1 MDVSATNM
9 ILKFNR
15 WCENKG
21 VKNTFANYIW
31 WKANVMNK
39 KGGNN
44 MNYYL
49 CVDNFNG
56 RLPLT
61 IGKIYTS
68 TRETE
73 NSIWVISDTEL
84 EVGYT
89 RYTYFRKVEFIDS
102 DNENFQMRDV
112 TTGELLAYLTKNK
125 EK

>member
-1 MDVSATNM
+1 
-9 ILKFNR
+9 
-15 WCENKG
+15 
-21 VKNTFANYIW
+21 
-31 WKANVMNK
+31 
-39 KGGNN
+39 

-73 NSIWVISDTEL
+73 NSIWVISDTQL

>member
-1 MDVSATNM
+1 
-9 ILKFNR
+9 
-15 WCENKG
+15 
-21 VKNTFANYIW
+21 
-31 WKANVMNK
+31 
-39 KGGNN
+39 

-61 IGKIYTS
+61 IGKVYTS

-73 NSIWVISDTEL
+73 NSIWVISDTGL

-102 DNENFQMRDV
+102 DNKNFQMRDV

>member
-1 MDVSATNM
+1 
-9 ILKFNR
+9 
-15 WCENKG
+15 
-21 VKNTFANYIW
+21 
-31 WKANVMNK
+31 
-39 KGGNN
+39 

-61 IGKIYTS
+61 VGKVYTS

>member
-1 MDVSATNM
+1 
-9 ILKFNR
+9 
-15 WCENKG
+15 
-21 VKNTFANYIW
+21 
-31 WKANVMNK
+31 
-39 KGGNN
+39 

-61 IGKIYTS
+61 IGKVYTS

-89 RYTYFRKVEFIDS
+89 RYKYFRKVEFIDS
-102 DNENFQMRDV
+102 DNKNFQMRDV

>member
-1 MDVSATNM
+1 
-9 ILKFNR
+9 
-15 WCENKG
+15 
-21 VKNTFANYIW
+21 
-31 WKANVMNK
+31 
-39 KGGNN
+39 

-61 IGKIYTS
+61 IGNIYTS

-73 NSIWVISDTEL
+73 NSIWVISDTGL

>member
-1 MDVSATNM
+1 
-9 ILKFNR
+9 
-15 WCENKG
+15 
-21 VKNTFANYIW
+21 
-31 WKANVMNK
+31 
-39 KGGNN
+39 

-61 IGKIYTS
+61 IGKVYTS

-73 NSIWVISDTEL
+73 NSIWIISDTGL

-125 EK
+125 EEQL

>member
-1 MDVSATNM
+1 
-9 ILKFNR
+9 
-15 WCENKG
+15 
-21 VKNTFANYIW
+21 
-31 WKANVMNK
+31 
-39 KGGNN
+39 

-61 IGKIYTS
+61 IGKVYTS

-73 NSIWVISDTEL
+73 NSIWVISDTGL

-102 DNENFQMRDV
+102 DNENFQMRDI

>member
-1 MDVSATNM
+1 
-9 ILKFNR
+9 
-15 WCENKG
+15 
-21 VKNTFANYIW
+21 
-31 WKANVMNK
+31 
-39 KGGNN
+39 

-61 IGKIYTS
+61 VGKVYTS

-73 NSIWVISDTEL
+73 NSIWVISDTGL

-102 DNENFQMRDV
+102 DNKNFQMRDV

>member
-1 MDVSATNM
+1 
-9 ILKFNR
+9 
-15 WCENKG
+15 
-21 VKNTFANYIW
+21 
-31 WKANVMNK
+31 
-39 KGGNN
+39 

-61 IGKIYTS
+61 IGKVYTS

>member
-1 MDVSATNM
+1 
-9 ILKFNR
+9 
-15 WCENKG
+15 
-21 VKNTFANYIW
+21 
-31 WKANVMNK
+31 
-39 KGGNN
+39 

-61 IGKIYTS
+61 IGKVYTS

-73 NSIWVISDTEL
+73 NSIWVISDTGL
-84 EVGYT
+84 EEGYT

-102 DNENFQMRDV
+102 DNENFQMRDI

>member
-1 MDVSATNM
+1 
-9 ILKFNR
+9 
-15 WCENKG
+15 
-21 VKNTFANYIW
+21 
-31 WKANVMNK
+31 
-39 KGGNN
+39 

-56 RLPLT
+56 MLSLT

-73 NSIWVISDTEL
+73 NSIWIISDTGL
-84 EVGYT
+84 EAGYT
-89 RYTYFRKVEFIDS
+89 RHTYFRKVEFIDS

>member
-1 MDVSATNM
+1 
-9 ILKFNR
+9 
-15 WCENKG
+15 
-21 VKNTFANYIW
+21 
-31 WKANVMNK
+31 
-39 KGGNN
+39 

-73 NSIWVISDTEL
+73 NSIWVISDNEL

-102 DNENFQMRDV
+102 DNKNFQMRDV

>member
-1 MDVSATNM
+1 
-9 ILKFNR
+9 
-15 WCENKG
+15 
-21 VKNTFANYIW
+21 
-31 WKANVMNK
+31 
-39 KGGNN
+39 

-112 TTGELLAYLTKNK
+112 TTSELLAYLTKNK

>member
-1 MDVSATNM
+1 M
-9 ILKFNR
+9 NR
-15 WCENKG
+15 
-21 VKNTFANYIW
+21 
-31 WKANVMNK
+31 
-39 KGGNN
+39 
-44 MNYYL
+44 YL

-56 RLPLT
+56 MLALT

-89 RYTYFRKVEFIDS
+89 RYTYFRKVELIDS
-102 DNENFQMRDV
+102 DNKNFQMRDV
-112 TTGELLAYLTKNK
+112 TQGELLANLTKNK